1 MPSKTILVVDDD
13 PLMQRLIGANLKAS
27 GYKAFSA
34 YDGESALEL
43 MEQKMPD
50 LVVLDIMIP
59 GIDGKEICRRIRQWS
74 HVPIIMVS
82 AKTGLSDRIDL
93 LDTGADDYLT
103 KPFAVEEL
111 LARIRVALRR
121 KTELEAPSKPFFVS
135 GDLRIDFAKR
145 NVTVGG
151 KYVSLTPTEY
161 DLLSILALNVD
172 KVMTHSQLM
181 ALVWGNATSNGTDNL
196 RTCVRRLRSKIEA
209 NPANPVYIRTSPG
222 VGYFLQTI
230 DPL

>member
-1 MPSKTILVVDDD
+1 MPAKTILVVDDD

-27 GYKAFSA
+27 GYKVLSA

-43 MEQKMPD
+43 MDQKMPD

-74 HVPIIMVS
+74 QVPIIMVS

-145 NVTVGG
+145 NVTVGD

-161 DLLSILALNVD
+161 DLLSILAINVD

-181 ALVWGNATSNGTDNL
+181 ALVWGNAISNGTDNL
-196 RTCVRRLRSKIEA
+196 RTCVRRLRRKIEA
-209 NPANPVYIRTSPG
+209 DPSNPLHIRTRAG

-230 DPL
+230 DSP